1 MKDNAKKLN
10 QIIKKIYARELDLIE
25 EVPVTAIRNT
35 GKHWFASVKN
45 SLWLHQSTAI
55 RIIMLALAI
64 AVVSAAIYY
73 YNTFTVNKYKFML
86 ERAQIEAHLQR
97 RNDLIPNL
105 VAAVSD
111 YMGYEQ
117 KIFIHAA
124 DVRSAVSVLEES
136 VKVDKTASIMSA
148 LSKFQA
154 VAENYPDLKASV
166 AYQTLMRELSDT
178 ETMIADMRAS
188 YNKAANYYNSR
199 LKMFPGNTF
208 NIIFRFKPVNTFASE
223 EHAKEAP
230 QIK

>member
-1 MKDNAKKLN
+1 MMDNGKDLN
-10 QIIKKIYARELDLIE
+10 RIIKKLYARELELIE
-25 EVPVTAIRNT
+25 EVPAKILRSR
-35 GKHWFASVKN
+35 GKNLFDSVKN
-45 SLWLHQSTAI
+45 SLWAHQSVAI
-55 RIIMLALAI
+55 RLATLALFLAM
-64 AVVSAAIYY
+64 VSAAIYY

-105 VAAVSD
+105 VLAVSD

-124 DVRSAVSVLEES
+124 EVRSAVRVLEES
-136 VKVDKTASIMSA
+136 VKTDGAASIMSA

-154 VAENYPDLKASV
+154 VAENYPDLKAST
-166 AYQTLMRELSDT
+166 AYQALMKELSDT
-178 ETMIADMRAS
+178 ETMIAGMRAN

-199 LKMFPGNTF
+199 LKMFPGNLF
-208 NIIFRFKPVNTFASE
+208 NVMFGFESVKTFASE
-223 EHAKEAP
+223 QHAKEAP